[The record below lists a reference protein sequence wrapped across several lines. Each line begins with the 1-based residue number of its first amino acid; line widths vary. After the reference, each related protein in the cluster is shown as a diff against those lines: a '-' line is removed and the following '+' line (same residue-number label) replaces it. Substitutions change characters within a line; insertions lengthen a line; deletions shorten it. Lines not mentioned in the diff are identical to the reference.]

1 MNDPEIIRKLEEI
14 KEELSGI
21 KHEVNWIPKAFSCM
35 VFGTFLGVMVA
46 VGIDKLVKWLF

>member
-21 KHEVNWIPKAFSCM
+21 KYEVNWAPKFFLAVVFIT
-35 VFGTFLGVMVA
+35 VFGGAMGVVVME
-46 VGIDKLVKWLF
+46 WLF